1 MDVKLSKFNHYVHID
16 ETLVIWNRLRNS
28 IGYLTP
34 FCNSHLD
41 IDSIPEEKINGLM
54 SHGFVIPSNIDE
66 DLLGDYYHEKKIN
79 DSSLSLTILA
89 SENCNFRCQYCFDE
103 FHRTNI
109 NEIVMWDLIS
119 YIKRNIGRYTGLNIS
134 WFGGEPLLAKDA
146 LYTLSD
152 ELIHTCKQVSRPY
165 FASITTNGY
174 LLDYETFKKLLQ
186 YKVIHYTITIDGTAE
201 THDANR
207 PLRSGGGTFDR
218 IIQNLRNIRDYVK
231 SQQFKIV
238 LRTNITTDILQ
249 KFDEYLT
256 FMQAEFGSDRRF
268 TFLFSPVY
276 DWGGSRINE
285 IREKLIYSML
295 DVYAIL
301 LNKDYQLNM
310 ESLIGQL
317 GHNICSYA
325 RKNTY
330 TIDTCGNVFLCPQ
343 ARDNPV
349 GKLSNGKIV
358 LDEYKIAYWYS
369 LSSGF
374 VEECIKCEDYA
385 ICKGKSCVNNL
396 WRLSKNGKTPHQLNC
411 GREYSNLDEVLK
423 ILYKMNKN
431 ILIEL

>member
-1 MDVKLSKFNHYVHID
+1 MDVKLSKFNHYTLID
-16 ETLVIWNRLRNS
+16 EAIVVWNRLNNS
-28 IGYLTP
+28 IGYLFP
-34 FCNSHLD
+34 FSNSHLD
-41 IDSIPEEKINGLM
+41 IDSIPEEKINSLM

-66 DLLGDYYHEKKIN
+66 DLLGNYYHNKIIN
-79 DSSLSLTILA
+79 GSSLSLTILT
-89 SENCNFRCQYCFDE
+89 SENCNFRCRYCFDE
-103 FHRTNI
+103 FDRTNI
-109 NEIVMWDLIS
+109 NEIVIHDLIS
-119 YIKRNIGRYTGLNIS
+119 YVKRVIGHYTGLNIS
-134 WFGGEPLLAKDA
+134 WFGGEPLLAKNA

-152 ELIHTCKQVSRPY
+152 KLIHVCKQVSRPY

-174 LLDYETFKKLLQ
+174 LLDCETFKKLLQ

-207 PLRSGGGTFDR
+207 PLRNGRGSFDR
-218 IIQNLRNIRDYVK
+218 IIQNLRDIRDRIK

-238 LRTNITTDILQ
+238 LRTNITMDILQ
-249 KFDEYLT
+249 NFNEYLT
-256 FMQAEFGSDRRF
+256 FMQEEFGSDRRF

-285 IREKLIYSML
+285 IRDKLIHSMS

-325 RKNTY
+325 KKNTY

-349 GKLSNGKIV
+349 GRLSNGKMV

-369 LSSGF
+369 LSSNF
-374 VEECIKCEDYA
+374 IEECIKCEDYTM
-385 ICKGKSCVNNL
+385 CKGKSCVNNL
-396 WRLSKNGKTPHQLNC
+396 WHLHKNEITPPQFNC
-411 GREYSNLDEVLK
+411 GREYSNLDDVLK
-423 ILYKMNKN
+423 ILYKMNKK